1 GPDRIM
7 KWMDRMGVKDDEVIS
22 HPMVNRAIATAQKRV
37 EGQNYEVRK
46 HLLEYD
52 DVLNKH
58 RTVIYRL
65 RRRIL
70 QGEEIQDEIQER
82 LDEAA
87 DLVVAP
93 YAIEGNYAEAWE
105 LDNLYAEVKRA
116 FGVDYVIPGDAL
128 QSQTAADT
136 AEQIAEA

>member
-1 GPDRIM
+1 GSERISRIM
-7 KWMDRMGVKDDEVIS
+7 DRLGVEEGEVIS

-52 DVLNKH
+52 DVLNKQ

-70 QGEEIQDEIQER
+70 QGEEIQDEIQAR

-87 DLVVAP
+87 DLIVAP
-93 YAIEGNYAEAWE
+93 YAMEGNYPEAWE
-105 LDNLYAEVKRA
+105 LDNLYAEVK
-116 FGVDYVIPGDAL
+116 
-128 QSQTAADT
+128 
-136 AEQIAEA
+136 